1 VQRIND
7 LMEPPVVGETY
18 LVPCIDIENWDYTP
32 LKNIPVMGTIHS
44 DPELG
49 VNADI
54 PHIHLDQR
62 FIDPDLINLFT
73 YHGNESELSA
83 RPARNMHFV
92 TGYSIPIVRATSII
106 SGIVEKPKV
115 CCRPTPTLGPYTV
128 NHDGSVKRWVQGDNV
143 DNSGVFEDKYENIKL
158 KDCKVCPHRGIHL
171 GSVPARGGLI
181 TCPGH
186 GLDFDEQTGCVVRR
200 TKKTGDDTYNY
211 TYSDT
216 LPITR
221 RD

>member
-49 VNADI
+49 
-54 PHIHLDQR
+54 
-62 FIDPDLINLFT
+62 
-73 YHGNESELSA
+73 
-83 RPARNMHFV
+83 
-92 TGYSIPIVRATSII
+92 
-106 SGIVEKPKV
+106 V